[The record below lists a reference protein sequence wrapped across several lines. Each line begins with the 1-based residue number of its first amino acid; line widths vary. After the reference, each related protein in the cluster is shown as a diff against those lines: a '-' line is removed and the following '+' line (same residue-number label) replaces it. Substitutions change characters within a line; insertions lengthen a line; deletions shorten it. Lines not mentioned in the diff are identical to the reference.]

1 MGFIFLSCGACNAE
15 LIIVG
20 QKLIPAVR
28 ALIFGLGPNSTFQNR
43 TIGLYEPSEG
53 GNRLRNPGWQPEAQ
67 IFLRSIAHS
76 NHAFRV
82 RVSL

>member
-1 MGFIFLSCGACNAE
+1 MGFIFSSCGARNAE

-28 ALIFGLGPNSTFQNR
+28 AVIFGPGPNSTVQNR

-53 GNRLRNPGWQPEAQ
+53 GHKLRTPGRQPQAQ

-82 RVSL
+82 KVSL